1 MLDQDIRAAILR
13 LHRQGRGVRSIAR
26 ALQISKNSVKRV
38 LRDGASAVPALLRED
53 PLAAHMDRI
62 RELYGRCEGN
72 RVRVVEILQS
82 EGVAIHYSTLTR
94 FCRRYGI
101 GVRVKRP
108 AGRYHFEPGEE
119 MQHDT
124 SPHTVEVGGR
134 RRSLQCASLVL
145 CYSRMLFAQVY
156 PRWSRF
162 ECRIFLSEALPFF
175 EGAARRCMIDN
186 SSVILAHG
194 SGPDAV
200 ISAEMEALARRFG
213 FRFAAHAVG
222 DANRSARVERPF
234 HYIEHNFY
242 PGRSFANLD
251 DLNLQLRQWCQQTNE
266 RPKRTLGCRPSER
279 FAVEKA
285 ALLPLPAY
293 LPEIYEPHL
302 RRVDVEGY
310 LNLHTNRYSVPV
322 EWLGRRLEIRESKDQ
337 VRVFDG
343 PRLITVHERR
353 EPGAHLRI
361 TLPEHRD
368 PARWRKAP
376 PPPLPEETWL
386 RGLSPEVAQ
395 LVDALRKHHGG
406 GAARALRHLHRMALE
421 YPTEVLILALQ
432 EALPYGLIDLH
443 RIERMVLRRL
453 AGQFFRLPLP
463 PTEEEE
469 PDHDRGTGTAPEEP
483 ADEANPGDPR

>member
-1 MLDQDIRAAILR
+1 L
-13 LHRQGRGVRSIAR
+13 GV
-26 ALQISKNSVKRV
+26 SKNSVKRV
-38 LRDGASAVPALLRED
+38 LHNGQSTVPALEREE
-53 PLAAHMDRI
+53 PLGPHLDRI
-62 RELYGRCEGN
+62 RELHQLCEGN
-72 RVRVVEILQS
+72 RIRVQEKLEADGVRV
-82 EGVAIHYSTLTR
+82 AYSTLTG

-101 GVRVKRP
+101 GVRPKRL
-108 AGRYHFEPGEE
+108 AGQYHFEPGEE

-145 CYSRMLFAQVY
+145 CYSRMLFAQIY

-162 ECRIFLSEALPFF
+162 ECRVFLTEALPFL
-175 EGAARRCMIDN
+175 EGSARRCMIDN
-186 SSVILAHG
+186 SSVIVAHG

-200 ISAEMEALARRFG
+200 MAPEMVALGRRFG
-213 FRFAAHAVG
+213 FTFLAHRLG

-251 DLNLQLRQWCQQTNE
+251 DLNLQFRQWCQQVND

-279 FAVEKA
+279 FAVEKPV
-285 ALLPLPAY
+285 LLPLPPY
-293 LPEIYEPHL
+293 IPEIYEPHL

-310 LNLHTNRYSVPV
+310 VNLHTNRYSVPV
-322 EWLGRRLEIRESKDQ
+322 KWLGQRLEIRESKDR

-343 PRLITVHERR
+343 PRLVTEHERR

-368 PARWRKAP
+368 PARWKKVP
-376 PPPLPEETWL
+376 PPPLPEEGWL
-386 RGLSPEVAQ
+386 RSLSPEVAQ
-395 LVDALRKHHGG
+395 LVDALRQHHGG
-406 GAARALRHLHRMALE
+406 GAVRALRHLHRMALD
-421 YPTEVLILALQ
+421 YPSEVLTQAVQ
-432 EALPYGLIDLH
+432 EALPYGLLDLH

-469 PDHDRGTGTAPEEP
+469 PHHDRGTGTAAEEP
-483 ADEANPGDPR
+483 TDETNPGDPR